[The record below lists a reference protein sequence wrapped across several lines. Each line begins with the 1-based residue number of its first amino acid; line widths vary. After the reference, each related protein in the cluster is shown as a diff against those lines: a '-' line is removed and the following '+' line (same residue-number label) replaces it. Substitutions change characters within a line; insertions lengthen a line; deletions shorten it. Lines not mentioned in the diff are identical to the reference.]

1 MEKSPYSEIIEERRD
16 PDRGLRSAARF
27 LAVLLAV
34 VAAVLFVFTAVLAG
48 VQVSGSSME
57 PTLQSGD
64 YLFVNLLASPDR
76 GDIIVIEEEDRD
88 TAGNVTSR
96 WLIKRVIGLPGD
108 IVWAENGVLYRI
120 EAGDD
125 GTADKESYIVEED
138 YLNGEWTWKNT
149 FSEVLIS
156 EGCVYVLGDNR
167 NNSHDSR
174 SSDLGELELSAM
186 LGVVC
191 GWSVSIRGFTNGL
204 MALIGK

>member
-1 MEKSPYSEIIEERRD
+1 MEKSPYSEILEDRRD

-34 VAAVLFVFTAVLAG
+34 VAVILFVFTAVLAG

-64 YLFVNLLASPDR
+64 YLFVNLLADPAR

-108 IVWAENGVLYRI
+108 TVWAENGVLYRI

-125 GTADKESYIVEED
+125 GSAEEDSYIVEED

-149 FSEVLIS
+149 FSAVTVPD
-156 EGCVYVLGDNR
+156 GYVYVLGDNR

-174 SSDLGELELSAM
+174 SSDLGPLPLSSM

-191 GWSVSIRGFTNGL
+191 GWSVSVRSFTNGL
-204 MALIGK
+204 MGLFGR